1 MNDDKRD
8 TVSLGFPNINRNA
21 NNALKI
27 IAKRQKEKRIKHI
40 PEYHLVQVKYWRVD
54 ISNCNERT
62 IHWMH
67 PEGE

>member
-1 MNDDKRD
+1 MNTFRILMNDDKRD

-40 PEYHLVQVKYWRVD
+40 PEYHLVQVKY
-54 ISNCNERT
+54 
-62 IHWMH
+62 
-67 PEGE
+67 